1 MISVSLISKR
11 DSPMKEPSPCLRGR
25 FRLRLSGA
33 ISPVTAQ
40 LFDDPRSVDVQD
52 LQKTGQRKSFA
63 EKIVYVDGFDGSVTI
78 FHDLRQSEQSAQA
91 G

>member
-1 MISVSLISKR
+1 MADNQCFLKISEEDGLF
-11 DSPMKEPSPCLRGR
+11 MGPSSCLRGR

-78 FHDLRQSEQSAQA
+78 FHDLC
-91 G
+91 